1 MNCRVCGATLEFV
14 SHGRYGGLR
23 FPESS
28 LFRCA
33 EHGPVLVRREAMPG
47 PAPGPDAPRGPG
59 SGHPGVRVPL
69 TPRPTLLAGAVA
81 LPEPDDDDHQADRV
95 AGPLELRVT

>member
-1 MNCRVCGATLEFV
+1 MKCPVCAATLELV

-33 EHGPVLVRREAMPG
+33 EHGPVLVRREGTPG
-47 PAPGPDAPRGPG
+47 PAPGPDSPRDPD

-81 LPEPDDDDHQADRV
+81 LPEPDHDHHPPDRV
-95 AGPLELRVT
+95 AAPRSFG

>member
-1 MNCRVCGATLEFV
+1 MKCPVCGATLELV
-14 SHGRYGGLR
+14 SHHSYKGLR

-33 EHGPVLVRREAMPG
+33 NDGPLLVRREATPG
-47 PAPGPDAPRGPG
+47 PARGPDSWTDPNR
-59 SGHPGVRVPL
+59 GHPGVRVPL

-81 LPEPDDDDHQADRV
+81 LPEPDEDRDPPDRV
-95 AGPLELRVT
+95 AAPSSFG